1 MLTRITQAT
10 AFWTVARMWCLLFT
24 AGSAATSVK
33 YPYSLSVHLGE
44 NVTIWLSFQRHY
56 IG

>member
-1 MLTRITQAT
+1 MLTRITQAA
-10 AFWTVARMWCLLFT
+10 AFWTSTRMWCLQFT
-24 AGSAATSVK
+24 TGSAATSVK

-44 NVTIWLSFQRHY
+44 NVTIWLSFHGHY